1 MLPWATSDLSAPSCS
16 SSKGP
21 KAGSALAQGPHS
33 RGEERQG
40 TVFNSQRETDR
51 LLSVQQLERSGA
63 CCLHCPRASRSQ
75 SRHGHGKGNM
85 GVHIVA
91 PPLAEGS
98 PLNMLLGLP
107 GPWSLDPSSRDTHL
121 VLHHVIMRSRVL
133 MEIELFYKTWNYSM

>member
-1 MLPWATSDLSAPSCS
+1 MSDLSAPSCS

-33 RGEERQG
+33 RGEERQGQG

-85 GVHIVA
+85 GVPIVA
-91 PPLAEGS
+91 PPLAEGPPPQHAARPPWALVSGSKQQGYTSRTS
-98 PLNMLLGLP
+98 PCYY
-107 GPWSLDPSSRDTHL
+107 
-121 VLHHVIMRSRVL
+121 
-133 MEIELFYKTWNYSM
+133 EITCAHGGRIIL